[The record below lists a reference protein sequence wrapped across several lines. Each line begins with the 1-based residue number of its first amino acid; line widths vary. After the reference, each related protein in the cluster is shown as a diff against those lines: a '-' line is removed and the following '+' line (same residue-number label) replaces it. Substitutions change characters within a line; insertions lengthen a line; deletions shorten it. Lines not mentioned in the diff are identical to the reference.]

1 MDSNSLPKFDC
12 YTEPA
17 ALGLQWTR
25 WLTAFELYADGKG
38 LFMTD
43 DVAAAVRQRR
53 RALLLH
59 HAGTDV
65 QDVFATLPNTGGPV
79 EYDTAV
85 AALNAYFVLQVNT
98 AFARQSFHQIAQK
111 PGETVQQFVT
121 RLRQAARNC
130 AFAEDTENQIRD
142 AVLSRCTWDYVRRK
156 LLEEVNLTLARAL
169 EIVEQC
175 EWVEMQ
181 MAAMKMSSTG
191 GAEGGETV
199 NRVYKEET
207 FHRKKLKHRG
217 EGKEKADQVCFR
229 CGHGDHFAKDP
240 ACPARGQVW
249 RKCNGEDHFAKMCK

>member
-1 MDSNSLPKFDC
+1 MSRKMDSNPLPKFDC

-17 ALGLQWTR
+17 TLGSRWTK
-25 WLTAFELYADGKG
+25 WLTAFELYADEKG
-38 LFMTD
+38 LIMTD

-59 HAGTDV
+59 HAGTNV
-65 QDVFATLPNTGGPV
+65 QDVFATLPNTGGPA

-85 AALNAYFVLQVNT
+85 AALNAYFVPQVNT

-156 LLEEVNLTLARAL
+156 LLEEVNLTLARAR
-169 EIVEQC
+169 VET
-175 EWVEMQ
+175 Q

-199 NRVYKEET
+199 
-207 FHRKKLKHRG
+207 KLCLQGGEVPLDKTKTSQRG
-217 EGKEKADQVCFR
+217 ERESGSSVL
-229 CGHGDHFAKDP
+229 
-240 ACPARGQVW
+240 QVW
-249 RKCNGEDHFAKMCK
+249 TWRSLC